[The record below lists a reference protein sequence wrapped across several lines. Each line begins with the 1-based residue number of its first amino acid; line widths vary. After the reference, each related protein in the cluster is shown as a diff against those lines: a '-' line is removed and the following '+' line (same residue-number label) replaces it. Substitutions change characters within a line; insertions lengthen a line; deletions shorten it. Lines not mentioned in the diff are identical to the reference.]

1 MKKILFLTLGLILSG
16 FTHYAGQFTS
26 IQPSYAIA
34 SDRQP
39 NILQTVNQQACE
51 EWVDSV
57 MNKLSLKEKVGQLF
71 IHTIAPQ
78 EDKKNLENLHD
89 AVNTYKVGGLLFSG
103 GQLLTQA
110 SLTNRA
116 QQMAKVPLMITFDGE
131 WGSAMRL
138 KNTPSYPRNM
148 VLG

>member
-103 GQLLTQA
+103 EIGRA
-110 SLTNRA
+110 SCRER
-116 QQMAKVPLMITFDGE
+116 V
-131 WGSAMRL
+131 SA
-138 KNTPSYPRNM
+138 P
-148 VLG
+148 V